1 MLVLLLSSRLS
12 VINHKWVKVEL
23 RDGGSLP
30 GDEGR
35 QIWFTIG
42 SVDTFERNLVILSF
56 AHFSYLDKKSHFGSG
71 QFVFQYLIKNLL
83 ALAIGSLDLASFFVV
98 FIMGHRK

>member
-42 SVDTFERNLVILSF
+42 SVDTFERNLVILKF
-56 AHFSYLDKKSHFGSG
+56 SHFNFSK
-71 QFVFQYLIKNLL
+71 QKVSYWNWTI
-83 ALAIGSLDLASFFVV
+83 
-98 FIMGHRK
+98 